1 MTCSF
6 VRRICL
12 LAIVAGTFMA
22 REPLAASANGEAS
35 NRQREARIGVL
46 AFRSPELTEQ
56 QWTPL
61 AKHLSRQI
69 PGTGFKVVP
78 LHVDAVEAAIR
89 TAAVDF
95 LLVNPEPYVTLA
107 PRYRMAAIATLMPLA
122 GGRPVSRFGG
132 VILVRA
138 DRNELRSFEDVVGRG
153 VAAASEKSFA
163 GFLVQKWALGKEGVD
178 LDQAASIRFTDL
190 PQDRVVTAVLDG
202 TADFGFVRTGLLES
216 LQREGKVPKGALRA
230 LWPSHRT
237 AEQDEFPQ
245 ALSTDLYPEWPFVA
259 LSHVP
264 EPLAKEVALTLLH
277 LDPGHPAAAAANI
290 YGFAPPGDYAS
301 IEALLLRL
309 RAHPDRLAMFGA
321 AEVVQKYAIQIV
333 GAALVLVL
341 VAAVA
346 IVRTRR
352 QNKRLAAALAETRR
366 LAQREEL
373 LDSLSE
379 GVYGVD
385 PAGNC
390 SFINDA
396 ALTVLGY
403 RAEEIVGADQHA
415 IFHHHYPDGSPYPA
429 RECPVRRTLNDG
441 ERRSGEE
448 VFFQRDGTPLPV
460 RFAVRAVRRDGAI
473 VGAVVAF
480 QDIRDEKAAS
490 EKIRDLALHDPLTGL
505 ANRRLF
511 WDRLEVELARSTRE
525 AQRGAVLFIDLDGFK
540 SINDRY
546 GHDSGDQ
553 VLVEIARRLR
563 EIVRAVDAVG
573 RIGGDEFVVIIAATH
588 DAADAL
594 GVAEKL
600 RLAVGDPVTDTKGV
614 THRVTAS
621 IGVAEFPV
629 HGRDPATL
637 VHHADL
643 AMYEAKRR
651 GKNCCVLWPGAAA
664 DGGRFAGTAD
674 ASGG

>member
-1 MTCSF
+1 
-6 VRRICL
+6 V
-12 LAIVAGTFMA
+12 
-22 REPLAASANGEAS
+22 
-35 NRQREARIGVL
+35 
-46 AFRSPELTEQ
+46 
-56 QWTPL
+56 
-61 AKHLSRQI
+61 
-69 PGTGFKVVP
+69 
-78 LHVDAVEAAIR
+78 
-89 TAAVDF
+89 
-95 LLVNPEPYVTLA
+95 
-107 PRYRMAAIATLMPLA
+107 
-122 GGRPVSRFGG
+122 
-132 VILVRA
+132 
-138 DRNELRSFEDVVGRG
+138 
-153 VAAASEKSFA
+153 
-163 GFLVQKWALGKEGVD
+163 
-178 LDQAASIRFTDL
+178 
-190 PQDRVVTAVLDG
+190 
-202 TADFGFVRTGLLES
+202 
-216 LQREGKVPKGALRA
+216 
-230 LWPSHRT
+230 
-237 AEQDEFPQ
+237 
-245 ALSTDLYPEWPFVA
+245 
-259 LSHVP
+259 
-264 EPLAKEVALTLLH
+264 
-277 LDPGHPAAAAANI
+277 
-290 YGFAPPGDYAS
+290 
-301 IEALLLRL
+301 
-309 RAHPDRLAMFGA
+309 
-321 AEVVQKYAIQIV
+321 
-333 GAALVLVL
+333 
-341 VAAVA
+341 

-352 QNKRLAAALAETRR
+352 QNGRLAAALAETRR

-385 PAGNC
+385 PAGHC

-403 RAEEIVGADQHA
+403 RAEEVVGRDQHA

-429 RECPVRRTLNDG
+429 NECPVRRTLVDG
-441 ERRSGEE
+441 ERRTGEE
-448 VFFQRDGTPLPV
+448 VFFQRDGMPFPV

-525 AQRGAVLFIDLDGFK
+525 TQRGAVLFIDLDGFK

-553 VLVEIARRLR
+553 VLVEIARRMR

-651 GKNCCVLWPGAAA
+651 GKNGCVLWPGAAA
-664 DGGRFAGTAD
+664 DGGRFAGTGA